1 MCGVCGVSVLCVWCV
16 CVFVV
21 CMWCLCVFWG
31 LESSEGSLTYMSGA
45 WAKMT

>member
-1 MCGVCGVSVLCVWCV
+1 MVCFCFTVSGAAAGKLQKWERGIS
-16 CVFVV
+16 
-21 CMWCLCVFWG
+21 WG